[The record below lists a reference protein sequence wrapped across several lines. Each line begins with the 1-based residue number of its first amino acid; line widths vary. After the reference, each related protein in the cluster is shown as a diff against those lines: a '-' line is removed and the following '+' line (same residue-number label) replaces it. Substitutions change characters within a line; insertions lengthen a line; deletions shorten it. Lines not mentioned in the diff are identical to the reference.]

1 MRGTWAVELLR
12 TKHKNGEENYWVLY
26 YTFLSPQE
34 LRNVDEIIESLQSHI
49 RDISSRTYYR
59 KRHEAI
65 EALGA
70 VLWGYT
76 ARDTAEILEEFF
88 PEE

>member
-1 MRGTWAVELLR
+1 VE
-12 TKHKNGEENYWVLY
+12 
-26 YTFLSPQE
+26 
-34 LRNVDEIIESLQSHI
+34 EIIESLQPHI
-49 RDISSRTYYR
+49 RDISNSTYFR
-59 KRHEAI
+59 KRHDAI

-88 PEE
+88 PDE

>member
-1 MRGTWAVELLR
+1 ME
-12 TKHKNGEENYWVLY
+12 
-26 YTFLSPQE
+26 
-34 LRNVDEIIESLQSHI
+34 EIIASLQPHI
-49 RDISSRTYYR
+49 RDISNSTYYR

-76 ARDTAEILEEFF
+76 AQDTAEILEAFF
-88 PEE
+88 PEG